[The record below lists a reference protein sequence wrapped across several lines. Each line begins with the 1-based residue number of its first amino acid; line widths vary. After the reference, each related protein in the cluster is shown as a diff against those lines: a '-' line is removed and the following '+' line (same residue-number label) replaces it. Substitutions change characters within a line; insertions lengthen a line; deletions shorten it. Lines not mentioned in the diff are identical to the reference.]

1 MNNAIAWLVL
11 TILINIM
18 FNLNILLS
26 TNRLITDLIEVNKE
40 TSLQVTELNTLFQ
53 SAETYVEI
61 IE

>member
-26 TNRLITDLIEVNKE
+26 TNRLITELIEVNKE
-40 TSLQVTELNTLFQ
+40 TSLQVTEINALFQ

>member
-26 TNRLITDLIEVNKE
+26 TNRLITELIEVNKE

>member
-11 TILINIM
+11 TILINIV

-26 TNRLITDLIEVNKE
+26 TNRLITELIEVNKE
-40 TSLQVTELNTLFQ
+40 TSLQVTEINALFQ